1 MAADAA
7 TMRAIAVRP
16 GVADSLHARDVRRI
30 KAHVEIGAP
39 LVGGAR

>member
-16 GVADSLHARDVRRI
+16 EDEKTI
-30 KAHVEIGAP
+30 KAHVEIAGASA
-39 LVGGAR
+39 GGTA